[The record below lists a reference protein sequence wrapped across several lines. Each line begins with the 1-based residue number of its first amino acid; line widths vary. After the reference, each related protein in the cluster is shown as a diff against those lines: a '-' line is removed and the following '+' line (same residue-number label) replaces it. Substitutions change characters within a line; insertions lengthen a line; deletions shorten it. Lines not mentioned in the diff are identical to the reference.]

1 MSQPTP
7 TPNPAPLVIGE
18 NPTPTEVV
26 AQTETRPTE
35 NHPTE
40 TPPSEGGDPTT
51 GQPAAGHPNLPPR
64 GTLKATS
71 ANRGDVRKWL
81 TGQGIPYSKVGTLPL
96 GDLESVYNDTSDA
109 TLNALKGGKP
119 SESTE
124 GTEGTEGADSESKQ
138 PLTEAQKAVVTLA
151 ESVGLSLGGTDEKT
165 VRRIAKE
172 EAEKAKAKDKRI
184 TVVSPLGTVELGE
197 RNLHPLFD
205 RVLKAVSVGVAPL
218 VFGPA
223 GSGKTTLAEQVS
235 EALSLPFHFSG
246 AVLKKHEI
254 LGYRDANGAVVRTAF
269 REAFEHGG
277 LFLFDEVDAS
287 SPQALLCI
295 NAALANGY
303 CDFPEGR
310 IKANKDFRFIAA
322 ANTNGGGATREYSG
336 RNQLD
341 GATLDRFAT
350 FSCEYDEALVARL
363 VGAFDLPPEQRLK
376 ALEWD
381 KRVCDFRAALGKI
394 GLRGIISPRC
404 SLNGA
409 KLIAAGFKDKELED
423 CLVLNKFAN
432 PDDRKRLL
440 SAADLITA
448 ERHAKAVPATPAK

>member
-7 TPNPAPLVIGE
+7 TTTLVIGE
-18 NPTPTEVV
+18 HPTPIEVTPDSPGNPGP
-26 AQTETRPTE
+26 QTEGS
-35 NHPTE
+35 
-40 TPPSEGGDPTT
+40 TPGNPVP
-51 GQPAAGHPNLPPR
+51 GHPDLPPR
-64 GTLKATS
+64 GSCAVTS
-71 ANRGDVRKWL
+71 ANRGAVRKWL
-81 TGQGIPYSKVGTLPL
+81 TSQGIPYSTAGNLPNGQL
-96 GDLESVYNDTSDA
+96 QAVYNDLTDSA
-109 TLNALKGGKP
+109 LIALKSGGKG
-119 SESTE
+119 ESTE
-124 GTEGTEGADSESKQ
+124 GTEGTEGEPESKPGQ
-138 PLTEAQKAVVTLA
+138 PLTEAQKAVQTLA
-151 ESVGLSLGGTDEKT
+151 ESVGLKLGGTDEQT

-172 EAEKAKAKDKRI
+172 EAAKAAKAKERRVTI
-184 TVVSPLGTVELGE
+184 VSPLGVRDIGE
-197 RNLHPLFD
+197 RTLHPLFD
-205 RVLKAVSVGVAPL
+205 RVLKSVSVGVAPL

-235 EALSLPFHFSG
+235 EALGLPFHFSG
-246 AVLKKHEI
+246 AVLKKHEV
-254 LGYRDANGAVVRTAF
+254 LGYRDANGTVVRTAF
-269 REAFEHGG
+269 RDAFEHGG

-310 IKANKDFRFIAA
+310 IKAHKDFRFIAA

-350 FSCEYDEALVARL
+350 FSCEYDNALVARL
-363 VGAFDLPPEQRLK
+363 VGAFDLPPEQREK

-381 KRVCDFRAALGKI
+381 RRVVDFRAALGKI

-409 KLIAAGFKDKELED
+409 KLIAAGFTDSELED

-432 PDDRKRLL
+432 PDDRKRLKQ
-440 SAADLITA
+440 AADTITA
-448 ERHAKAVPATPAK
+448 ERHAKAKPATPAA